1 MKQLEF
7 QDIDA
12 EYAAFVEK
20 FRPKKTTDDC
30 YTPAN
35 VYAAVRAWAVREYN
49 LAGREIVRPFWP
61 GEDYQRRDYPDGC
74 VVIDNPPFSI
84 IARIVRWFYARRI
97 DYFLFSPYLTNLGIG
112 AGGAGVNHIIAPCSV
127 LYENG
132 ATVDTAFVTNLGADF
147 IRSAPDLMDAI
158 DAANDVNLKAVRRTL
173 PKYVFP
179 DCVLTS
185 AAVGY
190 MCKHHTPFAVRRDE
204 CEFIRKLDAQ
214 GKDGGIFGSGYLLS
228 RRCALRRA
236 AAERAAAERAAA
248 ERAAA
253 ERAAAERAAAERVEL
268 SSRER
273 AMLDLLEPK
282 HTP

>member
-1 MKQLEF
+1 MEF

-12 EYAAFVEK
+12 EYAAFVDK
-20 FRPKKTTDDC
+20 FKPKKTTDDC

-35 VYAAVRAWAVREYN
+35 VYDAVRAWAVREYN

-61 GEDYQRRDYPDGC
+61 GEDYQRRDYPAGC

-84 IARIVRWFYARRI
+84 ISRIVRWFYARRI

-112 AGGAGVNHIIAPCSV
+112 AGGAGVNHVIAPCSV

-147 IRSAPDLMDAI
+147 IRSAPDLLDAI
-158 DAANDVNLKAVRRTL
+158 DAANNVNLKASRRML

-179 DCVLTS
+179 DCILTS

-214 GKDGGIFGSGYLLS
+214 GKDGCIFGSGYLLS
-228 RRCALRRA
+228 SRCALRRA

-253 ERAAAERAAAERVEL
+253 ERAAAERAAAIVWEL
-268 SSRER
+268 SARER
-273 AMLDLLEPK
+273 ALQALIDKREGAQQ
-282 HTP
+282 